1 MSTDTTANYYVNTAN
16 NSIAYDSINKMIKLT
31 GLSSNAIYFDIRSL
45 TSSLT
50 GNIVNIEVDVVLNG
64 HDARLRVLK
73 NGSSLMNS
81 PYTSSDGTLKLENID
96 LTDTTNTYYIRVETR
111 NTVAN
116 DTFSFKNLKIYPV

>member
-16 NSIAYDSINKMIKLT
+16 NSIAYDSTNKMIKLT

-81 PYTSSDGTLKLENID
+81 PYTASDGTITLQNVD
-96 LTDTTNTYYIRVETR
+96 LTETATTYYIRVETR